1 MDLEVIRWEGVDL
14 IYVPQNRDKRQSLMN
29 VMINFR
35 VP

>member
-14 IYVPQNRDKRQSLMN
+14 IYVPQNRDKQQSLMN
-29 VMINFR
+29 MIIKFR